1 MTNKVLHAFPSPS
14 AFTPDGD
21 TLESGYNGMTM
32 RDYFAAKAMAALLS
46 RSGPYGE
53 DQKPICREDV
63 FTVDEL
69 AEYAYA
75 QADAMLTIRAL
86 PDNAVLSG
94 GEAVRS
100 KT

>member
-1 MTNKVLHAFPSPS
+1 MTNEVLHAFPSPS
-14 AFTPDGD
+14 TFTPDGD

-32 RDYFAAKAMAALLS
+32 SDYFAAKDMAALLS

-75 QADAMLTIRAL
+75 QADAMLRIRCL
-86 PDNAVLSG
+86 LNNAGV
-94 GEAVRS
+94 ER
-100 KT
+100 